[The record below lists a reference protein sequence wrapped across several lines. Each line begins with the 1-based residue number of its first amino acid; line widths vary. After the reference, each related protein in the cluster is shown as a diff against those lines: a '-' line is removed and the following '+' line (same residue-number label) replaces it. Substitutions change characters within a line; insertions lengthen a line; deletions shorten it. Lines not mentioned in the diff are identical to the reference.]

1 MKHIYPLRRN
11 YPTKN
16 NVSENEGLM
25 KLRHLLWLFLITAG
39 FYVETYAQKP
49 IISPRDSVKATF
61 NGKKI
66 AISYG
71 KPSVLGRNIFGDF
84 VPYYKVW
91 RTGAGA
97 ATTLTTEVDLEVDGA
112 VVPRGA
118 YSLYTLPAEERWKL
132 IINKQTG
139 QWGIDYNPQLDL
151 ARVDLHIKNLKSSIE
166 DLTFKI
172 EKNSNDGGT
181 LKIEWANTSLSV
193 PFLVSK
199 DPLVPSPRDSAELI
213 LNGKHLSVDYGRPS
227 MRGRKIMGSVVPY
240 GKVWR
245 TGANAATGF
254 TTQTDLIL
262 GNVKLPHGSYT
273 LYCLPS
279 SKQWKLII
287 NKQTGQW
294 GTVYNE
300 KLDVARIPLK
310 KKTLVHAEEK
320 LTITLERT
328 DNTSGV
334 MKLAWEKTQ
343 LSVDFQIK

>member
-1 MKHIYPLRRN
+1 ML
-11 YPTKN
+11 
-16 NVSENEGLM
+16 ENEGLM
-25 KLRHLLWLFLITAG
+25 KLRHVLWLFLITAG
-39 FYVETYAQKP
+39 FCVETYAQKP
-49 IISPRDSVKATF
+49 IVSPRDSVKATF

-71 KPSVLGRNIFGDF
+71 KPSILGRKIFGAF

-97 ATTLTTEVDLEVDGA
+97 ATTLITETDLEVDGA

-139 QWGIDYNPQLDL
+139 QWGTIYNPQLDL
-151 ARVDLHIKNLKSSIE
+151 ARVDLNIKKLKSPIE
-166 DLTFKI
+166 DLTFKL
-172 EKNSNDGGT
+172 EKNGNDGGT

-193 PFLVSK
+193 PFHVSK
-199 DPLVPSPRDSAELI
+199 DSLVPSPRDSAELI

-254 TTQTDLIL
+254 TTQADLIL
-262 GNVKLPHGSYT
+262 GNIKLPHGSYT
-273 LYCLPS
+273 LYSLPS

-310 KKTLVHAEEK
+310 KKTLAHVAEK
-320 LTITLERT
+320 FTITLERT
-328 DNTSGV
+328 SDKSGM

-343 LSVDFQIK
+343 LSVDFQIQ

>member
-1 MKHIYPLRRN
+1 MF
-11 YPTKN
+11 
-16 NVSENEGLM
+16 ENEGM
-25 KLRHLLWLFLITAG
+25 IKLRHVFWFFLISAG
-39 FYVETYAQKP
+39 FFVETYAQKP
-49 IISPRDSVKATF
+49 IVSPRDSVKATF

-71 KPSVLGRNIFGDF
+71 KPSVRERKIFGAF

-91 RTGAGA
+91 RTGTGA
-97 ATTLTTEVDLEVDGA
+97 ATTLITETDIEVDGA

-139 QWGIDYNPQLDL
+139 QWGTIYNPQLDL
-151 ARVDLHIKNLKSSIE
+151 ARVDLNIKKLKSPIE
-166 DLTFKI
+166 DLTFKL
-172 EKNSNDGGT
+172 EKIGNDGGT

-193 PFLVSK
+193 PFHVSR
-199 DPLVPSPRDSAELI
+199 DSLVPSPRDSASLVI
-213 LNGKHLSVDYGRPS
+213 GGKHMVVDYGRPS

-240 GKVWR
+240 GVVWR
-245 TGANAATGF
+245 TGANAATSF
-254 TTQTDLIL
+254 VSQTDLIV
-262 GNVKLPHGSYT
+262 GGVKIPRGAYT
-273 LYCLPS
+273 FYTLPS

-310 KKTLVHAEEK
+310 KKTLAHVAEK
-320 LTITLERT
+320 FTITLERT
-328 DNTSGV
+328 SDKSGV
-334 MKLAWEKTQ
+334 MKLSWEKTQ
-343 LSVDFQIK
+343 LSIDFQIQ

>member
-1 MKHIYPLRRN
+1 MFG
-11 YPTKN
+11 
-16 NVSENEGLM
+16 NEGLM
-25 KLRHLLWLFLITAG
+25 KLRHVLWLFLITVC
-39 FYVETYAQKP
+39 FFVETYAQKP
-49 IISPRDSVKATF
+49 IPRDSVKVMF
-61 NGKKI
+61 NGEKI
-66 AISYG
+66 TINYG
-71 KPSVLGRNIFGDF
+71 KPSMHGRKIFGAF

-97 ATTLTTEVDLEVDGA
+97 ATTLITETDFEVDGA
-112 VVPRGA
+112 IIPRGT
-118 YSLYTLPAEERWKL
+118 YSLYSLPTEERWKL

-139 QWGIDYNPQLDL
+139 QWGIDYDPQLDL
-151 ARVDLHIKNLKSSIE
+151 ARVDLNIKKLKSPIE
-166 DLTFKI
+166 DLTLKL
-172 EKNSNDGGT
+172 EKNGNDGGT

-193 PFLVSK
+193 PFHVSK

-254 TTQTDLIL
+254 TTQADLIL

-273 LYCLPS
+273 LYSLPS

-300 KLDVARIPLK
+300 KLDVTRIPMK
-310 KKTLVHAEEK
+310 KKTLTHMAEK
-320 LTITLERT
+320 FTITLERT
-328 DNTSGV
+328 GNKSGV
-334 MKLAWEKTQ
+334 MKLSWEKTQ
-343 LSVDFQIK
+343 LSVDFQIP

>member
-1 MKHIYPLRRN
+1 
-11 YPTKN
+11 
-16 NVSENEGLM
+16 M
-25 KLRHLLWLFLITAG
+25 KLRHVLWLFLITAG
-39 FYVETYAQKP
+39 FCVKTYAQKP
-49 IISPRDSVKATF
+49 IVSPHDSVKATF

-71 KPSVLGRNIFGDF
+71 KPSILGRKIFGAF

-97 ATTLTTEVDLEVDGA
+97 ATILITETDFEVDGA
-112 VVPRGA
+112 IVPRGA

-139 QWGIDYNPQLDL
+139 QWGTIYNPQLDL
-151 ARVDLHIKNLKSSIE
+151 ARIDLNIKKLKSPIE
-166 DLTFKI
+166 DLTFKL
-172 EKNSNDGGT
+172 EKNGNDGGT

-193 PFLVSK
+193 PFHVSK
-199 DPLVPSPRDSAELI
+199 DSLVPSPRDSAELI

-227 MRGRKIMGSVVPY
+227 QRGRKIMGSVVPY

-254 TTQTDLIL
+254 TTEADLIL

-273 LYCLPS
+273 LYSLPS

-310 KKTLVHAEEK
+310 KKTLAHVAEK
-320 LTITLERT
+320 FTMTLERT
-328 DNTSGV
+328 SDKSGV
-334 MKLAWEKTQ
+334 MKLSWEKTQ
-343 LSVDFQIK
+343 LSVDFQIQ

>member
-1 MKHIYPLRRN
+1 MFKI
-11 YPTKN
+11 
-16 NVSENEGLM
+16 EGYM
-25 KLRHLLWLFLITAG
+25 KLRNVLWLFLITAG
-39 FYVETYAQKP
+39 FFVETFAQKP
-49 IISPRDSVKATF
+49 IPRDSVKAIF

-66 AISYG
+66 TINYG
-71 KPSVLGRNIFGDF
+71 KPSMRGRKIFGAF

-97 ATTLTTEVDLEVDGA
+97 ATTLITEIDLEVDGA
-112 VVPRGA
+112 VIPHGT

-139 QWGIDYNPQLDL
+139 QWGTDYDPQLDL
-151 ARVDLHIKNLKSSIE
+151 AQVVLNIKNLKSPVE
-166 DLTFKI
+166 DLTFKL

-181 LKIEWANTSLSV
+181 LKIEWANTSLSI
-193 PFLVSK
+193 PFFVSK

-213 LNGKHLSVDYGRPS
+213 LSGKRLSVDYGRPS
-227 MRGRKIMGSVVPY
+227 TRGRRIMGSVVPY
-240 GKVWR
+240 DKVWR

-254 TTQTDLIL
+254 TTQADLVL

-273 LYCLPS
+273 LYSLPS
-279 SKQWKLII
+279 SAQWKLII

-310 KKTLVHAEEK
+310 KKTLAKAAEK
-320 LTITLERT
+320 FTIILERT
-328 DNTSGV
+328 NDTSGV

>member
-1 MKHIYPLRRN
+1 MF
-11 YPTKN
+11 
-16 NVSENEGLM
+16 ENEGLM
-25 KLRHLLWLFLITAG
+25 KLRHVLWLFLITAG
-39 FYVETYAQKP
+39 FFVETYAQKP
-49 IISPRDSVKATF
+49 IVSPRDSVQATF

-71 KPSVLGRNIFGDF
+71 KPSVLGRKIFGAF

-97 ATTLTTEVDLEVDGA
+97 ATTLITETDLEVDGA

-118 YSLYTLPAEERWKL
+118 YSIYTLPAEERWKL

-139 QWGIDYNPQLDL
+139 QWGTIYNPQLDL
-151 ARVDLHIKNLKSSIE
+151 ARIDLNIKKLKSSIE
-166 DLTFKI
+166 DLTFKL
-172 EKNSNDGGT
+172 EKNGNDGGT

-193 PFLVSK
+193 PFHVSK
-199 DPLVPSPRDSAELI
+199 DPLVPSPRDSVELI
-213 LNGKHLSVDYGRPS
+213 LNGKRLSVDYGRPS

-254 TTQTDLIL
+254 TTRADLIL

-273 LYCLPS
+273 LYSLPS

-300 KLDVARIPLK
+300 KFDVARIPLK
-310 KKTLVHAEEK
+310 KKTLTHVAEK
-320 LTITLERT
+320 FTITLERT
-328 DNTSGV
+328 SEKSGV

-343 LSVDFQIK
+343 LSVDFQIR

>member
-1 MKHIYPLRRN
+1 
-11 YPTKN
+11 
-16 NVSENEGLM
+16 M
-25 KLRHLLWLFLITAG
+25 KLRHVLWLFLIITS
-39 FYVETYAQKP
+39 FFVEIYAQKP
-49 IISPRDSVKATF
+49 IVSPRDSVKVTF
-61 NGKKI
+61 NGRKI
-66 AISYG
+66 TINYG
-71 KPSVLGRNIFGDF
+71 KPSVLGRKIFGAF

-97 ATTLTTEVDLEVDGA
+97 ATTLMTETDLEVDGA

-139 QWGIDYNPQLDL
+139 QWGIDYDPQLDL
-151 ARVDLHIKNLKSSIE
+151 ARVDLNIKKLKSPIE
-166 DLTFKI
+166 DFTFKL
-172 EKNSNDGGT
+172 EKNGNDGGT

-193 PFLVSK
+193 PFHVSK
-199 DPLVPSPRDSAELI
+199 DSLVPSPRDSAKLT

-254 TTQTDLIL
+254 TTEADLIL
-262 GNVKLPHGSYT
+262 ENVKLPRGSYT
-273 LYCLPS
+273 LYSLPS

-300 KLDVARIPLK
+300 KLDVVRIPLK
-310 KKTLVHAEEK
+310 KKTLAHVAEK
-320 LTITLERT
+320 FTITLERT
-328 DNTSGV
+328 GNKSGA
-334 MKLAWEKTQ
+334 MKLSWEKTQ
-343 LSVDFQIK
+343 LSVDFQIQ